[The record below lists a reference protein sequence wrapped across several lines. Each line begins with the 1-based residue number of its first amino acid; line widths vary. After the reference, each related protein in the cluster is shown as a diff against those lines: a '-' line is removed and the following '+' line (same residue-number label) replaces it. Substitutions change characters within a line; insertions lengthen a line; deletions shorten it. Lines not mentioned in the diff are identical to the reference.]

1 MARSRYMR
9 SGDGRRRSAGRI
21 TRGFALKQRR
31 RRAKFYRRL
40 WFSRTATRRKMS
52 VEQRPITKGEGL
64 AAIVSVLVLA
74 CWYSLQHRLGVL
86 KALPLITAPLNVF
99 VRARP

>member
-1 MARSRYMR
+1 
-9 SGDGRRRSAGRI
+9 
-21 TRGFALKQRR
+21 
-31 RRAKFYRRL
+31 
-40 WFSRTATRRKMS
+40 MS